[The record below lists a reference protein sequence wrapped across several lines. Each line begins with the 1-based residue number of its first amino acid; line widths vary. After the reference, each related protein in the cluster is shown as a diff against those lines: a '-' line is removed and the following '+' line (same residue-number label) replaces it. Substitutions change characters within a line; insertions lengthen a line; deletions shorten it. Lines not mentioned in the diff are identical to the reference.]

1 MKSMKKWAARLA
13 EAAEAGEMP
22 SPAVFAAF
30 CRDYLSMADHAD
42 RQIEAA
48 ALYIE
53 ARAQAMRLETRHDR
67 GEEALALLVAASDVR
82 AGLHIAD
89 EPPRRRVYVHVET
102 GDLYE
107 MYPVRLETK
116 NDLTGDWDE
125 GVAYR
130 SLSMRRDVLY
140 VTSQQR
146 FDDRFLEVEDPDER

>member
-48 ALYIE
+48 ALFIE
-53 ARAQAMRLETRHDR
+53 ARAQALRMETRQDR
-67 GEEALALLVAASDVR
+67 GDEALALLVAAGDIR
-82 AGLHIAD
+82 AGLHVL
-89 EPPRRRVYVHVET
+89 ETPPRRRVYAHVEQ
-102 GDLYE
+102 GGLYE
-107 MYPVRLETK
+107 MYPIRIETK

-130 SLSMRRDVLY
+130 SLTTRTEVLY

-146 FDDRFLEVEDPDER
+146 FDDRFVEVEDPDER